1 MINSFTYDIAIRN
14 SIIDR
19 CAITVAFP
27 VNFDTVAS
35 EMKNHTKDHGIEIG
49 FSCPYV
55 SQHYKVNFT

>member
-27 VNFDTVAS
+27 VNFNAVAS
-35 EMKNHTKDHGIEIG
+35 EMKNYTKDQKIQIH
-49 FSCPYV
+49 FS
-55 SQHYKVNFT
+55 